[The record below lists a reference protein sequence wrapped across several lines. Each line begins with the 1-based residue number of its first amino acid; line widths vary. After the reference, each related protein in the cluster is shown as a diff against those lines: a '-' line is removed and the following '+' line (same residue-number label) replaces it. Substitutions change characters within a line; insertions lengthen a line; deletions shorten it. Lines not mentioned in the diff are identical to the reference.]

1 MAVAGGYT
9 YFIQAGD
16 DGPIKIGRASNV
28 RRRLKELQTASHER
42 LRVLAVIRG
51 DYERSMHRFCSDSRL
66 HGEWFHPTARV
77 WRCIDN
83 FAEPTGGVYDV
94 LLWMRQLV
102 GQYHAASQGMLD
114 LHMTAAAAGH
124 NSALYRQVS
133 DAMGSMEQTIMRIEK
148 CLPPAFH
155 QIEHYEEGTE

>member
-1 MAVAGGYT
+1 MAGGYT

-16 DGPIKIGRASNV
+16 DGPIKIGRASDV
-28 RRRLKELQTASHER
+28 HRRLKELQTASHER
-42 LRVLAVIRG
+42 LRLLAVIRG
-51 DYERSMHRFCSDSRL
+51 DHERSMHKFCGDSRL
-66 HGEWFHPTARV
+66 HGEWFRPTARV

-102 GQYHAASQGMLD
+102 SQYHAASEGMLD
-114 LHMTAAAAGH
+114 LHITAAAAGE

-133 DAMGSMEQTIMRIEK
+133 QVMGSMEQTIMRIEK
-148 CLPPAFH
+148 CLPPAFCE
-155 QIEHYEEGTE
+155 IEHHEGKAG